1 MQATIH
7 RTAAKM
13 ASKRPWKQ
21 EKFATPIAGV
31 YQITGISMAACVVFI
46 GITSFAREPVGLL
59 SNDCPCEGGIDQC
72 ICPRPTVEAL
82 TVFEMICLAN
92 SRVAAY
98 VCYPL
103 YLVLCLTMS
112 RNLLAWLQHTIL
124 VEYLPFPTSAHHLHT
139 WAGAIV
145 GVALPWHALWHLI
158 RWGTQGNLQFLVEHP
173 TGITGLICIC
183 LTPFIVLPMQWE
195 YLRKRIS
202 FEIRKRL
209 HYLSWIWMGALCFHA
224 PQRNVFW
231 IVGTPLVIY
240 WVDWFYGMFR
250 ATKMAPNARFVRL
263 ESAVMIRVKKPQDFQ
278 LKGAGGYCYLCVPW
292 VSKYEWHAFSTFKDP
307 YHEDY
312 ICFCIAV
319 AGDWT
324 KKLHQEVHEP
334 IYRRLWLNGPYPSP
348 FEASFETDNVISV
361 ASGIGITPAL
371 SAIKSLADHRK
382 MHLIW
387 MVRDASLLE
396 FMFDFGIV
404 VDDDAYTL
412 IFYTGERELVF
423 RRPVPYN
430 VLIFKG
436 RPDLD
441 DLIVSLIEATMTG
454 RDLDVSRYKTAH
466 EHDSEG
472 DVEGN
477 SSSWTV
483 EHDFYKEVNRLLS
496 TYSVDELFLAAVRR
510 SDLNSR
516 NISYDGLKQLIQ
528 DIFVRKFSDDQLK
541 ELFDKVDQDQSG
553 FISRN
558 DFDGFMKDLEL
569 RSKQHYARIREE
581 RKEKA
586 RQKQPQVEKDEDDTI
601 NEAAGNITL
610 SESGRAGSLRLPAEE
625 EKVVQVARPDHWRLL
640 YCGGSAPVVKALKE
654 ISAEH
659 QIPLSLESFAW

>member
-1 MQATIH
+1 MQTTGDAIR
-7 RTAAKM
+7 RTAAK
-13 ASKRPWKQ
+13 AATTWKQ
-21 EKFATPIAGV
+21 EEFATPIAAV
-31 YQITGISMAACVVFI
+31 YKVVGICMAACVVFI
-46 GITSFAREPVGLL
+46 GITSFGREPIGLL
-59 SNDCPCEGGIDQC
+59 SKDCPCEDGLKQC

-82 TVFEMICLAN
+82 TVFEMVCLAN

-112 RNLLAWLQHTIL
+112 RNLLAWLQHTVL
-124 VEYLPFPTSAHHLHT
+124 VEYLPLPTSAHHLHM
-139 WAGAIV
+139 WAGGIV
-145 GVALPWHALWHLI
+145 GMALPWHALFHVI
-158 RWGTQGNLQFLVEHP
+158 RWSVQGNLKFLVEHP
-173 TGITGLICIC
+173 TGITGLICIV
-183 LTPFIVLPMQWE
+183 LTPLIVLPMQWE
-195 YLRKRIS
+195 YLRKNIP
-202 FEIRKRL
+202 FETRKQL
-209 HYLSWIWMGALCFHA
+209 HYTSWIWMGALCFHA
-224 PQRNVFW
+224 PKRNVFW

-240 WVDWFYGMFR
+240 WVDWFWGMFKT
-250 ATKMAPNARFVRL
+250 TKMAPSARFVRL
-263 ESAVMIRVKKPQDFQ
+263 ESAVMIRVKKPEDFE

-307 YHEDY
+307 YKDDY

-412 IFYTGERELVF
+412 IFYTGNRELVF

-441 DLIVSLIEATMTG
+441 DLIVSLIQSTMTG
-454 RDLDVSRYKTAH
+454 QELDISQYKLAY
-466 EHDSEG
+466 EHDSEV
-472 DVEGN
+472 DVEGRI
-477 SSSWTV
+477 SSSNV

-496 TYSVDELFLAAVRR
+496 TYSVDELFRAAVNR
-510 SDLNSR
+510 SHLNSR
-516 NISYDGLKQLIQ
+516 NISYAGLKQLIQ
-528 DIFVRKFSDDQLK
+528 DIFVRKFSEDQLK
-541 ELFDKVDQDQSG
+541 ELFEKVDQDKSG
-553 FISRN
+553 SISRQ
-558 DFDGFMKDLEL
+558 DFDGFMRDLEQS
-569 RSKQHYARIREE
+569 SKEHYARLREE
-581 RKEKA
+581 RKNKA
-586 RQKQPQVEKDEDDTI
+586 RAQAEEADQEMID
-601 NEAAGNITL
+601 AAG
-610 SESGRAGSLRLPAEE
+610 AGIILDGSMKSSSLRLPTEE
-625 EKVVQVARPDHWRLL
+625 EKVVQVSRPDHWRLL

-654 ISAEH
+654 VSAEH